1 VQLNVNFRHQ
11 NELTHLANVFY
22 SPKHGNMT
30 DGKRTSVQAVSLLI
44 GHRENDSH
52 LEQQKDGNRTMN
64 TYWAYLKYCLTSKTV
79 PSNQT
84 GMQDRTA
91 RGQAW

>member
-1 VQLNVNFRHQ
+1 VKNRKKIKIVNTNYVQLNVNLTHQ

-44 GHRENDSH
+44 GHRENDS
-52 LEQQKDGNRTMN
+52 
-64 TYWAYLKYCLTSKTV
+64 
-79 PSNQT
+79 QT
-84 GMQDRTA
+84 QST
-91 RGQAW
+91 